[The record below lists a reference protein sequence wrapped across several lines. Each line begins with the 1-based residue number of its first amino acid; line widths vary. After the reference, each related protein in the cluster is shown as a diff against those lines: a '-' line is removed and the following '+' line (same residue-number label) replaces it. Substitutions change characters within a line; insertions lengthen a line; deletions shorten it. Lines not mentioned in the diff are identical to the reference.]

1 MADTEK
7 VSLGKF
13 AHSFVE
19 LLPWVK
25 TIRYC
30 VGAALILG
38 VALFIYLKFKPQ
50 TQNTTFS
57 GSVGKVNI
65 IQSNKRFF
73 IPFVEGGVE
82 KNTNSNRDFD
92 TYLRAGLR
100 FEF

>member
-1 MADTEK
+1 MGEK
-7 VSLGKF
+7 FSISKF
-13 AHSFVE
+13 FGSFFQV
-19 LLPWVK
+19 LPWIK

-30 VGAALILG
+30 LGAALILG

-50 TQNTTFS
+50 TQTTTFS

-65 IQSNKRFF
+65 IQNTKRAF

-82 KNTNSNRDFD
+82 KNTNSKRDFD